1 MATTDLK
8 ELNIKIIVVGDSNV
22 GKSALLNNYL
32 GNEFSKDITPT
43 VGLENK
49 SKIINIKGLKT
60 KVQIWDTAGQE
71 KFNALTQQYFRNADG
86 ILLVFDLSNKN
97 SFKHIKE
104 KYKETKQKSGHKSKK
119 ILVGNKNDLK
129 DNIKVTQDE
138 IDEFTKGKLQYF
150 ETSAKEDYQVKTAFE
165 SLINLIVDKKSN
177 DDLLADFGV
186 ADQPLSLSGSTL
198 INTSKESKKK
208 CCK

>member
-1 MATTDLK
+1 MATTDSK

-49 SKIINIKGLKT
+49 SKIINIRGLKA

-86 ILLVFDLSNKN
+86 ILLVFDLSNKS

-177 DDLLADFGV
+177 DELLADFGI

>member
-1 MATTDLK
+1 M
-8 ELNIKIIVVGDSNV
+8 
-22 GKSALLNNYL
+22 
-32 GNEFSKDITPT
+32 
-43 VGLENK
+43 
-49 SKIINIKGLKT
+49 
-60 KVQIWDTAGQE
+60 
-71 KFNALTQQYFRNADG
+71 
-86 ILLVFDLSNKN
+86 
-97 SFKHIKE
+97 
-104 KYKETKQKSGHKSKK
+104 
-119 ILVGNKNDLK
+119 
-129 DNIKVTQDE
+129 TQDE

-177 DDLLADFGV
+177 DELLADFGV